1 MLGLA
6 YACAVDIGRPS
17 RLSSAWCVCVCVC
30 VRARARLRPCVH
42 LFMHASIHLCKYP
55 SVYEHG
61 ADGDR
66 QFLSFEH
73 VSLLNAVGLLPFLFI
88 FFYFFISISGGVTS
102 FYFSIF
108 LFFILFFSVS

>member
-1 MLGLA
+1 
-6 YACAVDIGRPS
+6 
-17 RLSSAWCVCVCVC
+17 
-30 VRARARLRPCVH
+30 
-42 LFMHASIHLCKYP
+42 MHACIHLCKYP

-66 QFLSFEH
+66 QFLSFEY

-102 FYFSIF
+102 FYFSF
-108 LFFILFFSVS
+108 FFSLSAEYVSLLNSVGLLPSVAGKLSAGNKIAGLLLLRIRIG